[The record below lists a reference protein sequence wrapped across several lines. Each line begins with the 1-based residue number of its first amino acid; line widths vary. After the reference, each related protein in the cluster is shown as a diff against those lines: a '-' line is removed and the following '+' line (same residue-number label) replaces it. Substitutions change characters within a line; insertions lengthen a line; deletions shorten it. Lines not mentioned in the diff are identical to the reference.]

1 MPFIVF
7 LVYQSESMQKNGA
20 FKGLTEDNLTKR
32 LFIYRSMVNVK
43 LERIG
48 ETQQWQVVSTPL
60 PDGKGRECCYQSPA
74 EATI

>member
-32 LFIYRSMVNVK
+32 LFIYRSMVSVK

-60 PDGKGRECCYQSPA
+60 PDGKGECCYQSPA

>member
-20 FKGLTEDNLTKR
+20 FKGLIEDNLTKR
-32 LFIYRSMVNVK
+32 LFIYRSMVSVK

-60 PDGKGRECCYQSPA
+60 PDGKGERVLLPEPS
-74 EATI
+74 